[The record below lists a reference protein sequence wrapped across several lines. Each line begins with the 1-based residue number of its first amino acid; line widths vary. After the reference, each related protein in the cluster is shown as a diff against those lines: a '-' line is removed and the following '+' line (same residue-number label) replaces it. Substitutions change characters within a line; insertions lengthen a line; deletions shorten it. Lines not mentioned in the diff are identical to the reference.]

1 MSRITPYL
9 LRPTAGNTLDPFY
22 LKLFSMQPK
31 FSHPTGPGPI
41 RILPS
46 HQSKP
51 QPGKGFSD

>member
-31 FSHPTGPGPI
+31 FFSSNWS
-41 RILPS
+41 RAYQNYS
-46 HQSKP
+46 FASK
-51 QPGKGFSD
+51 QAATW